1 MSVAL
6 RIVVISVAR
15 MGVFTLNVVAPQIGK
30 TVSSLGSE
38 FEKVVEHFRKSQ
50 FGLEFRQRGLLLKF
64 SFSFAGA

>member
-1 MSVAL
+1 
-6 RIVVISVAR
+6 

-38 FEKVVEHFRKSQ
+38 FEKVVEHFGKSQ